1 MRRGRDG
8 RVSESDWRRRIFC
21 GPCGA
26 GRQRRRSKVR
36 SSIGVNS
43 SDVVSRVVAMRIA
56 VDALDGIHDIA
67 IKDVTVNLSRS
78 TGVDSS
84 VDGVT
89 IGGEFD
95 ISEPLPVSSFELR
108 MTIDETIIL
117 ACRMLKAAG
126 VNLPPNLE
134 QCR

>member
-1 MRRGRDG
+1 
-8 RVSESDWRRRIFC
+8 
-21 GPCGA
+21 
-26 GRQRRRSKVR
+26 
-36 SSIGVNS
+36 
-43 SDVVSRVVAMRIA
+43 MRIA